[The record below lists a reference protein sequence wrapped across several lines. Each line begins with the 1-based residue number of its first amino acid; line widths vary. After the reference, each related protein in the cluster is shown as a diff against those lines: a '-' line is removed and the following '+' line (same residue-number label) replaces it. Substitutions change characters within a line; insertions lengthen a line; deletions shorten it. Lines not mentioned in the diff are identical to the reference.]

1 MQALKE
7 SKKTSKRQPGFG
19 GSSKGTGTIPGVLD
33 KSKVIFATS
42 SEGTGNKLG
51 VPDEEK
57 DITEENFI
65 LEWGLEQESK
75 YSDEDLLDD
84 KEKDDKEGVSD
95 DEGDDHISAT
105 KDTDDEDDET
115 ESDED
120 EIYKHKICVHKD
132 EYEEMLNN
140 EAKETGKGDAEVSDA
155 AKVDA
160 EKTEEAKDDSKKA
173 ELLLTSS
180 SLSISLGFG
189 YQFLKLS
196 SDTSLVC
203 TVKDTIDTNISS
215 LLDIKIQYEV
225 PHIQSTSVFRVPVAV
240 ISEPT
245 VLTPVQ
251 ETSSVTLITP
261 LPLPSVSTT
270 PPAPQQTTTP
280 IPTPPITPDVP
291 TITTT
296 ILESVLMV
304 IDDYL
309 GSKLG
314 DSLQKDLQKHSE
326 DLIQKHFVKPDPES
340 IKIKTPTVNL
350 EKGSEKSA
358 TEILKIKREQA
369 EKQKTPKFTIKFT
382 DKEALK

>member
-1 MQALKE
+1 MAGISGLTATVDAIQTGKKTLLLGLWDFDNISPSPSEVYIGLLELVCCVGSGEKSGDVTEEGEKRTAGISGLNATVLAIQTGKKTLLLGLWDFDNISPSAADIMQALKE

-225 PHIQSTSVFRVPVAV
+225 PHIQSTSVFRVPVA
-240 ISEPT
+240 
-245 VLTPVQ
+245 LRF
-251 ETSSVTLITP
+251 
-261 LPLPSVSTT
+261 
-270 PPAPQQTTTP
+270 A
-280 IPTPPITPDVP
+280 
-291 TITTT
+291 
-296 ILESVLMV
+296 
-304 IDDYL
+304 
-309 GSKLG
+309 K
-314 DSLQKDLQKHSE
+314 
-326 DLIQKHFVKPDPES
+326 
-340 IKIKTPTVNL
+340 L
-350 EKGSEKSA
+350 EKDVSELKNVDHSAATIATLKS
-358 TEILKIKREQA
+358 
-369 EKQKTPKFTIKFT
+369 
-382 DKEALK
+382 